1 MRKSGSMLE
10 KNREYKFY
18 EVINELKEK
27 YLKIG
32 EKELYK
38 DNNWCV
44 YAKHGDI
51 YLDSDCY
58 VDEYPEIDDD
68 TYEETLPEFVY
79 KNELELVF
87 RDELLQ
93 DVVISALKR
102 KENASNEELME
113 AVNYYNNN
121 DCFLEL

>member
-1 MRKSGSMLE
+1 MLE

-18 EVINELKEK
+18 EVINELREK
-27 YLKIG
+27 YIKIG

-44 YAKHGDI
+44 YANDDEV
-51 YLDSDCY
+51 YLNSNCY
-58 VDEYPEIDDD
+58 IDKYPEIDDD
-68 TYEETLPEFVY
+68 TYEEKVPEFIL
-79 KNELELVF
+79 KKELGLVF

-93 DVVISALKR
+93 DVVVSTLKR

-113 AVNYYNNN
+113 AVNYYDDN
-121 DCFLEL
+121 DTFLEL